1 MLRRVEFGILALI
14 VLVGALST
22 GAQFL
27 WFLVYLALLAVGG
40 AYVVTRF
47 GLADLE
53 AGYVL
58 DRVHAQAGDIL
69 RASYTVRNTSR
80 LPKLWL
86 EVHNPTTLP
95 GPLPGQAIS
104 LGPRGEQSWS
114 VRVPLSRRGHYRVE
128 PLALRTGDPL
138 GLFESHASVGSAA
151 NVIVY
156 PRVEQLPGWRLPPAS
171 IEGAHAHALK
181 TPHTTP
187 HAVGIRPYTPTDS
200 FNRIHWKST
209 ARQGE
214 LQVKEFELEQTADV
228 WIYLDLEAQHHSS
241 HDDEST
247 LEYGVRAA
255 ASIGA
260 RALVENR
267 NVALTV
273 TGQRPIV
280 VPPDRGPR
288 QYQKMM
294 EVLAGV
300 QADGDK
306 PLVDFLVEGVARLR
320 RGMTAVVITPSL
332 EPKWVR
338 PLSGLHSRGVETV
351 IVTLDRAAFETFY
364 RATHAMNPMD
374 EETAAVAQRGARA
387 LRHALAEHDLKASPI
402 GPRQALAL
410 QLRTSMAPRQAVRP

>member
-1 MLRRVEFGILALI
+1 MLRRVEFAILALI

-27 WFLVYLALLAVGG
+27 WFLVYLGLLAVGG

-53 AGYVL
+53 AGYIL

-114 VRVPLSRRGHYRVE
+114 VRVPLTRRGHYRVE

-138 GLFESHASVGSAA
+138 GLFESHASVGGAA

-171 IEGAHAHALK
+171 IEGSHAHALK

-228 WIYLDLEAQHHSS
+228 WLYLDLEAQHHSS
-241 HDDEST
+241 RDDEST

-255 ASIGA
+255 ASIAA
-260 RALVENR
+260 RALLENR

-273 TGQRPIV
+273 TSQRPIV

-288 QYQKMM
+288 QYQKVM

-300 QADGDK
+300 QADGER

-320 RGMTAVVITPSL
+320 RGMTAVIITPSV

-338 PLSGLHSRGVETV
+338 PLGGLRSRGVETV
-351 IVTLDRAAFETFY
+351 IVALDRAAFETFY
-364 RATHAMNPMD
+364 RATHAMPRLD
-374 EETAAVAQRGARA
+374 EEAVAQEQRAARA
-387 LRHALAEHDLKASPI
+387 LRHALSEHDLKASSI
-402 GPRQALAL
+402 VPRQPLAA
-410 QLRTSMAPRQAVRP
+410 QLRTWTGPRQAVRP

>member
-1 MLRRVEFGILALI
+1 MLRRIEFGVLALI

-27 WFLVYLALLAVGG
+27 WFLVYLGLLAVGG

-171 IEGAHAHALK
+171 IEGTHAHALK

-228 WIYLDLEAQHHSS
+228 WIYLDLEARHHSS

-255 ASIGA
+255 ASIAA

-267 NVALTV
+267 NVALTA
-273 TGQRPIV
+273 TGQRSIV

-288 QYQKMM
+288 QYQKIM

-306 PLVDFLVEGVARLR
+306 ALVDFLVEGVARLR

-338 PLSGLHSRGVETV
+338 PLSGLRSRGVATV
-351 IVTLDRAAFETFY
+351 IVTLDGAAFETFY
-364 RATHAMNPMD
+364 RATHVLTPAD
-374 EETAAVAQRGARA
+374 EETAAAAQRGARA
-387 LRHALAEHDLKASPI
+387 LRHALAEHDLKASLI
-402 GPRQALAL
+402 VPRQSLAL
-410 QLRTSMAPRQAVRP
+410 QLRTRMGPRQAVRP